1 MGIGGSSAEAMTPTA
16 IALIRLPLMM
26 MMTTTT
32 PTGCCSSS
40 RIPPSISVVK
50 QDLAYGPSIASL
62 STTIRRR
69 RCTLTPTTIIPIQD
83 PSVKDLRRATA
94 ILMMN
99 RTSAAVGGC

>member
-32 PTGCCSSS
+32 PTGCCS

-99 RTSAAVGGC
+99 RNSAAVGGC